1 MIIGIPKEIK
11 KDENRVALTPE
22 GAKLLVSHGHK
33 VLIEKSAGTGSGFND
48 EDYISAGA
56 QIVDSPEKIYS
67 EAELIAKVKTP
78 QPTEYKWLKKNHILT
93 TFLHLAVEKSLTKEL
108 LDRKVTGIAYETV
121 QKSDGSLPLL
131 IPVSEIA
138 GKMSI
143 HIAATLLEAQ
153 NKGSGRLLSGVTG
166 VPAGK
171 VLIIGAGNVGT
182 SAAKIATGI
191 GADVSVIDVNTE
203 KLRYIDNLF
212 HSKVKTYVCSEQTLK
227 ALIKETDVVI
237 GAVFVPGHKSPHL
250 ITEEMVKSMKKG
262 SVIIDV
268 SIDQGGIAETEDR
281 ITTHEAP
288 TYEKFGV
295 IHYCVENMP
304 GSVAR
309 TSTIALTNESIKYIL
324 EIADRGLIEAIK
336 QDKTLARGINTY
348 NGKLTNK
355 GVAQALGF
363 EYTELP
369 SLIGF

>member
-11 KDENRVALTPE
+11 NDENRVALTPE
-22 GAKLLVSHGHK
+22 GAKLLTSHGHK
-33 VLIEKSAGTGSGFND
+33 VLVETAAGIGSGYSD
-48 EDYISAGA
+48 EDYIASGA
-56 QIVDSPEKIYS
+56 VIVDLPEKIYS

-78 QPTEYKWLKKNHILT
+78 QPVEYKWLKKNHILI

-121 QKSDGSLPLL
+121 QKDDGSLPLL

-143 HIAATLLEAQ
+143 HIAATLLEKQ
-153 NKGSGRLLSGVTG
+153 HMGSGMLLSGVTG

-182 SAAKIATGI
+182 SAAKIAMGI
-191 GADVSVIDVNTE
+191 GADVCVLDINTE
-203 KLRYIDNLF
+203 KLRNIDTLF
-212 HSKVKTYVCSEQTLK
+212 HSRVKTYVVSEEILK
-227 ALIKETDVVI
+227 KLVKEADVVI

-250 ITEEMVKSMKKG
+250 ITEEMVKSMKEG

-281 ITTHEAP
+281 ITTHEMP

-309 TSTIALTNESIKYIL
+309 TSTVALTNESIKYLL
-324 EIADRGLIEAIK
+324 EIADRGLVDAIK
-336 QDKTLARGINTY
+336 HDRTLARGVNTF

-355 GVAQALGF
+355 GVAKAHGL